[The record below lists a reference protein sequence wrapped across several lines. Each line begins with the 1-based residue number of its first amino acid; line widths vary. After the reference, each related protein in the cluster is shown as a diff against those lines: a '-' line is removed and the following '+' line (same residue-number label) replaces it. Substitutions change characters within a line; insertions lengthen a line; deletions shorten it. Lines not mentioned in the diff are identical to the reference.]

1 MKYKILYVETPLNPP
16 GGGQISLFLI
26 LRHINRA
33 KFEPLVTSPTEGEF
47 TEWMKKETIP
57 YFITP
62 LKKLFRLI
70 KKAKPSVIHC
80 NSPTTKYA
88 FRSALIARLLG
99 IPFIWHVRV
108 AESGGWKERLIA
120 VLASKIVVISDTVKE
135 KFAWI
140 SSKDKVV
147 KIHNAVD
154 TDIFRPGLNTES
166 LLDEFNIKRGKKI
179 IGIFSRLDPW
189 KGHTLF
195 FESAGMIKD
204 KIPNSVFL
212 VVGEGEKEYKNLLMS
227 QVEILGL
234 KNDVIFAGFRNDI
247 SQLMNLCDVIVN
259 LSVEPEAFG
268 RTVIEAMAC
277 GKAVVATKMGGVAE
291 VIKDNT
297 TGILVSKTDAPG
309 IANSCIELSKNEDR
323 AKEMG
328 LMGRKRAEEFFSA
341 PMITKRIEAVY
352 EEFVP

>member
-1 MKYKILYVETPLNPP
+1 MMYKVLYVETPLDPP

-26 LRHINRA
+26 LRHINRV
-33 KFEPLVTSPTEGEF
+33 KFEPLVTTPTEGQF
-47 TEWMKKETIP
+47 TEWVKKETIP
-57 YFITP
+57 HCITP
-62 LKKLFRLI
+62 LRKLFGVI

-88 FRSALIARLLG
+88 FRATLTARLLG
-99 IPFIWHVRV
+99 VPFIWHVRV
-108 AESGGWKERLIA
+108 ADSGGWKERLIA
-120 VLASKIVVISDTVKE
+120 ALSSKIIVISDTVKE

-195 FESAGMIKD
+195 FRSAGMIKD
-204 KIPNSVFL
+204 KIPNSIFL
-212 VVGEGEKEYKNLLMS
+212 VVGAGEEEYKNLLIS

-247 SQLMNLCDVIVN
+247 PKLMNLCDVIVN
-259 LSVEPEAFG
+259 PSVKPEPFG
-268 RTVIEAMAC
+268 RTIIEAMAC
-277 GKAVVATKMGGVAE
+277 GKAVVATKMGGAAE
-291 VIKDNT
+291 VIEDNT

-309 IANSCIELSKNEDR
+309 IANSCIGLLENEEK

-328 LMGRKRAEEFFSA
+328 LLGRKRTQESFSA
-341 PMITKRIEAVY
+341 PMITKKIEEIY
-352 EEFVP
+352 EEFI